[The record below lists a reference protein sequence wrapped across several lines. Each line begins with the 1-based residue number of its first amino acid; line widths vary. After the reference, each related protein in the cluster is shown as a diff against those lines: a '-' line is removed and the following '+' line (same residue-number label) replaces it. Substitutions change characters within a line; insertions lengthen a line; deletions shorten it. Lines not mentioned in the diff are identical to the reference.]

1 MIKAVF
7 LSSNLLKPGS
17 SFLGSSNGERGR
29 KNLRRKN
36 KRLLEPTISSLNT
49 KCPLTE
55 FSLRSKTEILNGHQ
69 LENLLSKSP
78 SFCEVE
84 ECHRGRADNSGCP
97 QNLPRPLQSD
107 LLCSAFH
114 TLYYIPQLLQYI
126 YYCVD
131 FHSKLLDSNLICCAR
146 LSPLHLHSSFF
157 PCLGIAAS
165 NHHHLS
171 TRFKMLAFSRI
182 CHQRKEFLD
191 ALASLRPMMDIGVF
205 EIASI
210 RAWNCFRLLQKY

>member
-17 SFLGSSNGERGR
+17 SFLGSSNGKRGG
-29 KNLRRKN
+29 KNLGRKN

-114 TLYYIPQLLQYI
+114 TLYYIPQLLQ
-126 YYCVD
+126 
-131 FHSKLLDSNLICCAR
+131 
-146 LSPLHLHSSFF
+146 FF
-157 PCLGIAAS
+157 
-165 NHHHLS
+165 
-171 TRFKMLAFSRI
+171 
-182 CHQRKEFLD
+182 
-191 ALASLRPMMDIGVF
+191 V
-205 EIASI
+205 
-210 RAWNCFRLLQKY
+210 